1 MQYKNI
7 IIHMLLA
14 PDVGPQAITK
24 IVESVGLDNLQRV
37 YQMSVLDFISFGVS
51 QKKAES
57 LVAALVDNVPLQK
70 ELNLIA
76 QYQVTIVTAWCQQY
90 SPLLKQIDTPPVVLY
105 CLGNTDLF
113 QASKTIACVGARK
126 AHGYAKQAIEHI
138 IVPMIHDGWT
148 IVSGGAAGADTYAHQ
163 ITLDQRGSTVVV
175 VGSGLCHVYPPQN
188 RVLFEKV
195 VYAGGLIVSCFPMN
209 TNPDSWC
216 FPIRN
221 RIISG
226 LSRGCLVVQAAT
238 KSGALITAQQALD
251 QGRDVFAVP
260 GLIFDPLSAGCHE
273 LIAQGAKLVSCAADI
288 LSELDVSY
296 TPVHEQQTIM
306 NAVNVPAAS
315 TRYKPDSLQQQI
327 LNILITPLSADTM
340 MQKLNVNIDQLQSL
354 LFDLSLDGVIGQN
367 ATGFWVRI

>member
-1 MQYKNI
+1 
-7 IIHMLLA
+7 MLLA
-14 PDVGPQAITK
+14 HDVGPQAITK
-24 IVESVGLDNLQRV
+24 VVGSVGLDNLQRV

-57 LVAALVDNVPLQK
+57 LVAALADHVPLQK
-70 ELNLIA
+70 ELDLIA

-105 CLGNTDLF
+105 CLGNTDLL

-188 RVLFEKV
+188 KALFENV

-226 LSRGCLVVQAAT
+226 LSRGCLVVQAAI

-296 TPVHEQQTIM
+296 TPAHEQQTIM
-306 NAVNVPAAS
+306 NSVNLPAAS

-354 LFDLSLDGVIGQN
+354 LFDLSLDGMIGQN